1 MRSLLALFLVGAV
14 VTALLTPLTSR
25 LAIRVG
31 AVSTPGGRNVNLRAI
46 PRLGGLAICGAF
58 FAAVAALYASEASAA
73 LVLRTDFGRL
83 LGLAIGAVSLCIVGA
98 VDDARRLPA
107 LYKVYAQ
114 IAAAIIAFAFGYR
127 ISAVWLPVV
136 GTLVTG
142 SFALPVTVL
151 WIVGI
156 TNAINLIDGLDG
168 LAGGVAFCAAL
179 TNLVVAVI
187 TGNTFVALAMGA
199 LLGAITG
206 FLFFN
211 FNPARIFMGDSG
223 SYFVGFVLGTMSL
236 VGAQIASTAVSLL
249 VPILALGLPIVDTLL
264 SMLRRVL
271 ERRSPFDPDRGH
283 IHHRLLDMGFTHKR
297 AVLILYGLCSVFTAS
312 AVVVA
317 LCRTWAVGMALV
329 AATVAVVVL
338 VRFVG
343 YFDYLLILRRERTR
357 QRSPDAQ
364 ILLQAIPDVLVQL
377 STAPTETDALRAMTR
392 MVERGCLVSAEVV
405 TRNPSATHWSWPPKP
420 PVVAPKVVTTRFPLG
435 ADALAR
441 ADLRVDWESASGIV
455 TPQSE
460 VLLQLVADALA
471 KALSRTTSDCA
482 PAPARHGLVGVSES
496 SAVASSPAG
505 GLRSAGPS
513 V

>member
-1 MRSLLALFLVGAV
+1 MRSFLALFVVGAV
-14 VTALLTPLTSR
+14 VTALLTPLATR
-25 LAIRVG
+25 LAIRMG
-31 AVSTPGGRNVNLRAI
+31 AVSAPGGRNVNVRAV

-58 FAAVAALYASEASAA
+58 FAAIAAIYASEASAGH
-73 LVLRTDFGRL
+73 VLHGDTRRL
-83 LGLAIGAVSLCIVGA
+83 LGLIIGGAGLCAVGA
-98 VDDARRLPA
+98 IDDTRRLPA

-114 IAAAIIAFAFGYR
+114 IAAAVVAFAFGYR
-127 ISAVWLPVV
+127 ISAVWLPLV
-136 GTLVTG
+136 GTVLMG
-142 SFALPVTVL
+142 SLALPVTVL

-187 TGNTFVALAMGA
+187 TGNTFVAVAMSA
-199 LLGAITG
+199 LLGAIAG

-223 SYFVGFVLGTMSL
+223 SYFVGFMLGTMSL

-249 VPILALGLPIVDTLL
+249 VPVLALGLPIIDTLF

-283 IHHRLLDMGFTHKR
+283 IHHRLLDMGLTQRR
-297 AVLILYGLCSVFTAS
+297 AVLVLYGMCVVFTAS
-312 AVVVA
+312 AIVVA
-317 LCRTWAVGMALV
+317 LCRTWAVGMALL

-343 YFDYLLILRRERTR
+343 YFDYLMLLRRERAHL
-357 QRSPDAQ
+357 RSPDAETLRQ
-364 ILLQAIPDVLVQL
+364 TVPEVLARL
-377 STAPTETDALRAMTR
+377 SATATESDALDAVTH
-392 MVERGCLVSAEVV
+392 MVERGCLVSAEVI
-405 TRNPSATHWSWPPKP
+405 TRGASAKHWSWPPEP
-420 PVVAPKVVTTRFPLG
+420 PTPSPTIVTTRFPLG
-435 ADALAR
+435 TETVAR
-441 ADLRVDWESASGIV
+441 ADLRVEWESASGMV

-471 KALSRTTSDCA
+471 IALSRTTSDCA
-482 PAPARHGLVGVSES
+482 PAPAVIHHQQLAVPERSVEP
-496 SAVASSPAG
+496 SAAG
-505 GLRSAGPS
+505 G
-513 V
+513 

>member
-1 MRSLLALFLVGAV
+1 MRSFLALFLVGAV
-14 VTALLTPLTSR
+14 VTALLTPLATR
-25 LAIRVG
+25 LAIRLG
-31 AVSTPGGRNVNLRAI
+31 AVSAPGGRNVNVRAI

-58 FAAVAALYASEASAA
+58 FAAIAALYASEASAA
-73 LVLRTDFGRL
+73 LVLRTDVGRL
-83 LGLAIGAVSLCIVGA
+83 VGLLLGAVGLCLVGA
-98 VDDARRLPA
+98 IDDARRLPA

-114 IAAAIIAFAFGYR
+114 IAAAIVAFAFGYR
-127 ISAVWLPVV
+127 ISAVWLPGV
-136 GTLVTG
+136 GTLFMG

-187 TGNTFVALAMGA
+187 TGNTFVAVAMSA
-199 LLGAITG
+199 LLGAIAG

-249 VPILALGLPIVDTLL
+249 VPILALGLPIIDTLF

-297 AVLILYGLCSVFTAS
+297 AVLVLYGMCSVFTAS
-312 AVVVA
+312 AIVVA
-317 LCRTWAVGMALV
+317 LCRTWAVGMALL
-329 AATVAVVVL
+329 AATVAVLVL

-343 YFDYLLILRRERTR
+343 YFDYLLLLRRERAHS
-357 QRSPDAQ
+357 RSPDAEM
-364 ILLQAIPDVLVQL
+364 LRQAVPDVLARL
-377 STAPTETDALRAMTR
+377 SIAPTEADALHAMTH
-392 MVERGCLVSAEVV
+392 MVERGCLISAEVV
-405 TRNPSATHWSWPPKP
+405 ARNTSTTHWSWPPKP
-420 PVVAPKVVTTRFPLG
+420 PAPAPKVVTTRFPLG
-435 ADALAR
+435 PEASAR

-471 KALSRTTSDCA
+471 TALARTTSDYAPSVARTQGLA
-482 PAPARHGLVGVSES
+482 PAPEGSVANPSPVGW
-496 SAVASSPAG
+496 
-505 GLRSAGPS
+505 
-513 V
+513 

>member
-1 MRSLLALFLVGAV
+1 M
-14 VTALLTPLTSR
+14 
-25 LAIRVG
+25 
-31 AVSTPGGRNVNLRAI
+31 
-46 PRLGGLAICGAF
+46 
-58 FAAVAALYASEASAA
+58 
-73 LVLRTDFGRL
+73 
-83 LGLAIGAVSLCIVGA
+83 
-98 VDDARRLPA
+98 
-107 LYKVYAQ
+107 
-114 IAAAIIAFAFGYR
+114 
-127 ISAVWLPVV
+127 
-136 GTLVTG
+136 G

-187 TGNTFVALAMGA
+187 TGNTFVAVVMSG
-199 LLGAITG
+199 LLGAIAG

-236 VGAQIASTAVSLL
+236 VGAQIASTAVSFL
-249 VPILALGLPIVDTLL
+249 VPVLALGLPIMDTLF

-283 IHHRLLDMGFTHKR
+283 IHHRLLDMGLTHKR
-297 AVLILYGLCSVFTAS
+297 AVLVLYGMCSVFTAS
-312 AVVVA
+312 AIVVA
-317 LCRTWAVGMALV
+317 LCRTWAVGMALL

-343 YFDYLLILRRERTR
+343 YFDYLMLLRRERTHL
-357 QRSPDAQ
+357 RSADAEM
-364 ILLQAIPDVLVQL
+364 LRRAVPDVLARL
-377 STAPTETDALRAMTR
+377 STAPTEADALLAVTH
-392 MVERGCLVSAEVV
+392 MVERGCLISAQVV
-405 TRNPSATHWSWPPKP
+405 TRNPSATHWSWPPQP
-420 PVVAPKVVTTRFPLG
+420 PVVAPKAVSTRFPLG
-435 ADALAR
+435 TEALAR
-441 ADLRVDWESASGIV
+441 ADLRVDWESAAGIV

-471 KALSRTTSDCA
+471 GALSRTTSDCA
-482 PAPARHGLVGVSES
+482 PAPARHGPVGVSES
-496 SAVASSPAG
+496 AAIAPSPAG
-505 GLRSAGPS
+505 GLHSAGPS

>member
-1 MRSLLALFLVGAV
+1 V
-14 VTALLTPLTSR
+14 
-25 LAIRVG
+25 
-31 AVSTPGGRNVNLRAI
+31 NVRAI

-58 FAAVAALYASEASAA
+58 FAAIAALYASEASAA
-73 LVLRTDFGRL
+73 LVLRADVGRL
-83 LGLAIGAVSLCIVGA
+83 FGLVLGAVGLCVVGA
-98 VDDARRLPA
+98 IDDARRLPA

-114 IAAAIIAFAFGYR
+114 IAAGVVAFAFGYR
-127 ISAVWLPVV
+127 ISAVWLPWV
-136 GTLVTG
+136 GTLFMG
-142 SFALPVTVL
+142 SFALPVTLL

-187 TGNTFVALAMGA
+187 TGNAFVAVAMSA
-199 LLGAITG
+199 LLGAIAG

-249 VPILALGLPIVDTLL
+249 VPILALGLPIIDTLF

-297 AVLILYGLCSVFTAS
+297 AVLVLYGMCVVFTAS
-312 AVVVA
+312 AIVVA
-317 LCRTWAVGMALV
+317 LCRTWAVGIALL

-343 YFDYLLILRRERTR
+343 YFDYLLLLRRDHAHL
-357 QRSPDAQ
+357 RSPDAE
-364 ILLQAIPDVLVQL
+364 LLRQTVPDVLVRL
-377 STAPTETDALRAMTR
+377 STAPTEADALRAMTH
-392 MVERGCLVSAEVV
+392 MVERGCLISAEVV
-405 TRNPSATHWSWPPKP
+405 ARSPSAAPWSWPPKP
-420 PVVAPKVVTTRFPLG
+420 PAPAPKVVTTRFPLG
-435 ADALAR
+435 PDASAR
-441 ADLRVDWESASGIV
+441 ADLRVDWEAASGIV

-460 VLLQLVADALA
+460 VLLQLVADALTT
-471 KALSRTTSDCA
+471 ALARTTSDYA
-482 PAPARHGLVGVSES
+482 PANVRSSEQAIVRGAAAANPSPVG
-496 SAVASSPAG
+496 G
-505 GLRSAGPS
+505 
-513 V
+513 